1 MILPDEPIN
10 MTNILPF
17 KPRRPVTDTVAPG
30 TIAPNKRYWLQDIQ
44 LATHHAAFLEN
55 DMEAVT
61 LLMEVQLDFMRRGTS
76 LDKVPETVRRECAKY
91 LILPSEKGEKAKKID
106 EILRAVYAGRG

>member
-1 MILPDEPIN
+1 

-17 KPRRPVTDTVAPG
+17 KPRPPVTDPVPTG

-61 LLMEVQLDFMRRGTS
+61 MLMQVQLDFMTRGTS
-76 LDKVPETVRRECAKY
+76 LSKLPESVRRECAKY
-91 LILPSEKGEKAKKID
+91 LILPSEKGEKAKKIQ
-106 EILRAVYAGRG
+106 EILHAVYAGRR